1 MKIELNVEI
10 DDRLL
15 GTIYVIN
22 YTQKVEKRYEHI
34 PQKSVVI
41 DGVTYQSEEVRRTFI
56 KTKEVATIE
65 EWDFDQLTLDEIT
78 HKLHIQY
85 ATYLGCGETEHHY
98 EDAIIANDLINKTIF
113 FNKSDA
119 YDVVDAFNKIQTYS
133 EEVETIN

>member
-1 MKIELNVEI
+1 MKIELNIEI

-34 PQKSVVI
+34 PQKTVVI
-41 DGVTYQSEEVRRTFI
+41 DGVTYQSKEVRKTFI
-56 KTKEVATIE
+56 KTKEVAKIE
-65 EWDFDQLTLDEIT
+65 EWDFDQLTVDEDT

-98 EDAIIANDLINKTIF
+98 EDAIIANELINKTIF
-113 FNKSDA
+113 FNKTDA
-119 YDVVDAFNKIQTYS
+119 YEVVNAFNEAQTFS
-133 EEVETIN
+133 EEVEAIN